1 MNARSV
7 AGRLVL
13 ALFQWKRLVILL
25 CVGLCMKEL
34 YYVMNTLESHVGQGS
49 LYMLFGGGL
58 FMDSSGQELGDG
70 TTWRHVGACQRR
82 FMWRKPFLGR
92 SESHW
97 KPFLTSKS
105 LYSLMDRPFRQKA
118 EEVLWFHELP
128 FGLQSSVL
136 SAFSTLQLLPEQELP
151 GSFGRLWCQRC
162 IVVGNGYSIH
172 GQRFGNLIDSHHVII
187 RLNDAPVKEYKKDVG
202 ERTSIRLFFPESALP
217 NPLENNDNDTL
228 MVFVPF
234 KPLDFL
240 WLREVLLKTRN
251 KTKVGFWRQPPQQWN
266 GNISQLRILN
276 PYVTYEA
283 TYKLL
288 QLNASSRRY
297 ATTGII
303 ALNLALHICQ
313 EVNIAGF
320 GYPGN
325 HDNTT
330 PIHYY
335 NTGRSRKEELI
346 QHNLTAERNWLLKMI
361 EWGVIA
367 DLASPA
373 FQAQNH

>member
-1 MNARSV
+1 SKV
-7 AGRLVL
+7 SCLWQLL
-13 ALFQWKRLVILL
+13 ANEFFCDISFSLSPVH
-25 CVGLCMKEL
+25 CMPQAEVHPHSYWSTGIYL
-34 YYVMNTLESHVGQGS
+34 
-49 LYMLFGGGL
+49 
-58 FMDSSGQELGDG
+58 
-70 TTWRHVGACQRR
+70 R
-82 FMWRKPFLGR
+82 
-92 SESHW
+92 
-97 KPFLTSKS
+97 TSKRPSGMILS
-105 LYSLMDRPFRQKA
+105 LAIYS
-118 EEVLWFHELP
+118 
-128 FGLQSSVL
+128 
-136 SAFSTLQLLPEQELP
+136 ST
-151 GSFGRLWCQRC
+151 SLWCQRC
-162 IVVGNGYSIH
+162 IVVGNGHSIH

-187 RLNDAPVKEYKKDVG
+187 RLNDAPVREYKKDVG

-234 KPLDFL
+234 KPSDFL

-251 KTKVGFWRQPPQQWN
+251 KVGFWYQPPQQWN
-266 GNISQLRILN
+266 GNISQLRVLN

-288 QLNASSRRY
+288 QLNLSDFHGRY
-297 ATTGII
+297 ATMGII

-325 HDNTT
+325 HDNTA

-335 NTGRSRKEELI
+335 NTGRSRKEEG
-346 QHNLTAERNWLLKMI
+346 NWLLKMI
-361 EWGVIA
+361 ERGVIA

-373 FQAQNH
+373 FQAQNR

>member
-7 AGRLVL
+7 AGRLVF

-34 YYVMNTLESHVGQGS
+34 YYVMNTLESHVG
-49 LYMLFGGGL
+49 
-58 FMDSSGQELGDG
+58 
-70 TTWRHVGACQRR
+70 RRVGACQRR

-251 KTKVGFWRQPPQQWN
+251 K
-266 GNISQLRILN
+266 
-276 PYVTYEA
+276 
-283 TYKLL
+283 
-288 QLNASSRRY
+288 RY

-367 DLASPA
+367 DLANPA

>member
-1 MNARSV
+1 MNFPGLSGAATCFQRTCGVHGDSMNARSV

-25 CVGLCMKEL
+25 CVGLCMMEL

-82 FMWRKPFLGR
+82 FMWRKPFLG
-92 SESHW
+92 S
-97 KPFLTSKS
+97 
-105 LYSLMDRPFRQKA
+105 
-118 EEVLWFHELP
+118 
-128 FGLQSSVL
+128 
-136 SAFSTLQLLPEQELP
+136 
-151 GSFGRLWCQRC
+151 LWCQRC

>member
-1 MNARSV
+1 SFLSHDR
-7 AGRLVL
+7 
-13 ALFQWKRLVILL
+13 
-25 CVGLCMKEL
+25 
-34 YYVMNTLESHVGQGS
+34 LESWVNPSVLPAHIQG
-49 LYMLFGGGL
+49 
-58 FMDSSGQELGDG
+58 ELEAKIYL
-70 TTWRHVGACQRR
+70 R
-82 FMWRKPFLGR
+82 
-92 SESHW
+92 
-97 KPFLTSKS
+97 TSKRPSGMILS
-105 LYSLMDRPFRQKA
+105 LAIYS
-118 EEVLWFHELP
+118 
-128 FGLQSSVL
+128 
-136 SAFSTLQLLPEQELP
+136 ST
-151 GSFGRLWCQRC
+151 SLWCQRC
-162 IVVGNGYSIH
+162 IVVGNGHSIH

-187 RLNDAPVKEYKKDVG
+187 RLNDAPVREYKKDVG

-234 KPLDFL
+234 KPSDFL
-240 WLREVLLKTRN
+240 WLRE
-251 KTKVGFWRQPPQQWN
+251 TKVGFWYQPPQQWN
-266 GNISQLRILN
+266 GNISQLRVLN

-297 ATTGII
+297 ATMGII

-325 HDNTT
+325 HDNTA

-335 NTGRSRKEELI
+335 NTGRSRKEEG
-346 QHNLTAERNWLLKMI
+346 NWLLKMI
-361 EWGVIA
+361 ERGVIA

-373 FQAQNH
+373 FQAQNR

>member
-1 MNARSV
+1 MTFLGLSRAAACFQRTHGVYGDSMNARSV
-7 AGRLVL
+7 AGRLVF

-25 CVGLCMKEL
+25 CAGLCMTEL
-34 YYVMNTLESHVGQGS
+34 YYLMNTLESDVERHVG
-49 LYMLFGGGL
+49 
-58 FMDSSGQELGDG
+58 
-70 TTWRHVGACQRR
+70 HVGACQRR

-97 KPFLTSKS
+97 NPFLTSKS
-105 LYSLMDRPFRQKA
+105 LYLLMDRPFRRKA

-128 FGLQSSVL
+128 FGLKSSVL
-136 SAFSTLQLLPEQELP
+136 FAFNTLQLLPEQELP

-162 IVVGNGYSIH
+162 IVVGNGHSIH

-187 RLNDAPVKEYKKDVG
+187 RLNDAPVREYKKDVG

-234 KPLDFL
+234 KPSDFL

-251 KTKVGFWRQPPQQWN
+251 ETKVGFWHQPPQQWN

-297 ATTGII
+297 ATMGII

-325 HDNTT
+325 HDNTA

-346 QHNLTAERNWLLKMI
+346 QHNLTAEGNWLLKMI
-361 EWGVIA
+361 ERGVIA

-373 FQAQNH
+373 FQAQNR